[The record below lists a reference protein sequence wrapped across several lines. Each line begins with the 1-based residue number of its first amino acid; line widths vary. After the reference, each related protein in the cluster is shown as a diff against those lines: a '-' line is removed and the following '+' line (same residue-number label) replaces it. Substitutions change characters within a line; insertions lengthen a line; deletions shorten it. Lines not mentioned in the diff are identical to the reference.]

1 MSKISPLAVIDPHA
15 TIGEDVEIGP
25 FCVIGPNVVIGDR
38 CKLYNNV
45 TVMNHVT
52 IGTENLFYPNVVLG
66 APPQDKSFK
75 GEPNR
80 LEIGSGNHVRE
91 GFTAHIGTTK
101 GGAVTRI
108 GSNSLFMV
116 NTHIGHDA
124 QIGNRCIFANNVMI
138 AGHVI
143 IGDTVNLAGGVG
155 VHHFCTVGAYAYIGG
170 YSRITHDAP
179 PFCKT
184 DGHDLVRGLN
194 AVGLARNGFSNE
206 DIEALEHAYRKLFR
220 REKPFAVAIAEFET
234 QNGINPHVKEL
245 IEFLRRRDKG
255 RHGRYLESLRAK

>member
-1 MSKISPLAVIDPHA
+1 MSKISPLAVIDPAA
-15 TIGEDVEIGP
+15 TIGDDVEIGP
-25 FCVIGPNVVIGDR
+25 FCVIGPDVTIGDR
-38 CKLYNNV
+38 CKLFNNV
-45 TVMNHVT
+45 TVMPGVSM
-52 IGTENLFYPNVVLG
+52 GADNLCYPNVVLG
-66 APPQDKSFK
+66 APPQDKKFRGS
-75 GEPNR
+75 PTR
-80 LEIGSGNHVRE
+80 LEIGSSNHFRE
-91 GFTAHIGTTK
+91 SFTAHIGTEK
-101 GGAVTRI
+101 GGGVTRI

-124 QIGNRCIFANNVMI
+124 QIGNGCIFANNVMI
-138 AGHVI
+138 AGHAIV
-143 IGDTVNLAGGVG
+143 GDTVNLAGAVG
-155 VHHFCTVGAYAYIGG
+155 VHHFCTVGDYAYVGA

-206 DIEALEHAYRKLFR
+206 DIDALEQAYRKLFR
-220 REKPFAVAIAEFET
+220 REKPFALAIAEFET
-234 QNGINPHVKEL
+234 QNGINPHVKHL